1 MTTTIQIEKLSRA
14 EKLQTMEALWDAL
27 SQTEE
32 EVESPEWHQGVLKET
47 AARVAAGHE
56 RIADWET
63 AKREL
68 RKRFE

>member
-1 MTTTIQIEKLSRA
+1 MTTPIQIEKLSRA

-27 SQTEE
+27 SRAED
-32 EVESPEWHQGVLKET
+32 EVESPQWHRDVLKET
-47 AARVAAGHE
+47 EARVAAGHE

>member
-1 MTTTIQIEKLSRA
+1 MAITIQIESLSRA

-27 SQTEE
+27 SKADE
-32 EVESPEWHQGVLKET
+32 EVESPEWHREVLKET
-47 AARVAAGHE
+47 EARVAAGHE
-56 RIADWET
+56 RIADWGT

>member
-1 MTTTIQIEKLSRA
+1 MITTIQVEKLSRA
-14 EKLQTMEALWDAL
+14 EKLQAMEALWDAL
-27 SQTEE
+27 SRADD
-32 EVESPEWHQGVLKET
+32 EVESPAWHRDVLKET
-47 AARVAAGHE
+47 EARVAAGHE